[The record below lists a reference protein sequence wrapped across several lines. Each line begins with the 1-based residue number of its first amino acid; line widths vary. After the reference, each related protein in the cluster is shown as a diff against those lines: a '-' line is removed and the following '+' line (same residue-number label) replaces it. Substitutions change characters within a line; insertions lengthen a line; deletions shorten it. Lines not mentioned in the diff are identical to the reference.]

1 MQNVRY
7 FSYVS
12 NTSLTKLSLREIL
25 LSAAIIFWAFTINIH
40 LISCV
45 YYAFMEIHAS
55 KNYINTLNDLI
66 GYLLCSV
73 FS

>member
-1 MQNVRY
+1 MQNARY
-7 FSYVS
+7 FPYVG
-12 NTSLTKLSLREIL
+12 NTSLTELSLREIPL
-25 LSAAIIFWAFTINIH
+25 CAAIIFWVFTINIH
-40 LISCV
+40 LVSCG
-45 YYAFMEIHAS
+45 YHAFLEIHTS

>member
-25 LSAAIIFWAFTINIH
+25 LSAAIIFWVFTINIH
-40 LISCV
+40 LVSCV
-45 YYAFMEIHAS
+45 YHAFMEIHAS